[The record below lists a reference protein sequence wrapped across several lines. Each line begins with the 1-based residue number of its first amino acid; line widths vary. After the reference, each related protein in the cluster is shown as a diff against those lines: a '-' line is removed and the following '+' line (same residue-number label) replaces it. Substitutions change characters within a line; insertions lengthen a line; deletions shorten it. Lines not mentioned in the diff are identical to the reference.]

1 MVKFINLKK
10 MGNERNDH
18 RLRANCN
25 SSFSLCFEFLVLG
38 ITSVPKEKR
47 EDNGGSAHGHK
58 CKPFHLGGGE
68 GDIVCIYST
77 DSGKMKMS
85 MTVCVRVWSS
95 PGHQL
100 KEHRLK
106 YH

>member
-1 MVKFINLKK
+1 

-25 SSFSLCFEFLVLG
+25 SLFSLCLEFLVLG

-47 EDNGGSAHGHK
+47 EDNCGSAHGYK
-58 CKPFHLGGGE
+58 CKPFHLGGGGGGE
-68 GDIVCIYST
+68 TLCIYST
-77 DSGKMKMS
+77 DSEKMKMS
-85 MTVCVRVWSS
+85 MTVCVMGVCVRVWS
-95 PGHQL
+95 PDHQL